1 MKWYQLN
8 RGVSTMKGML
18 GKNLKSLVAIGVA
31 AGFMLGAAGMSSAE
45 PIKIRF
51 SHVVAPTTP
60 KGQAADMFAKLVNER
75 LKGKVEVQVF
85 PNSQLYTD
93 KKVLDALSTGSVEM
107 AAPSTAKFTSWVPQL
122 QLFDL
127 PFMFKNREVLYQTM
141 DGEVGQKMFKLL
153 GKKNMLGLAMWDNGF
168 KQIGNN
174 IREIKTPADLKGI
187 KFRIMSSK
195 VLEAQFQAV
204 SANPQVMPF
213 SEVYSALEQ
222 GVIDG
227 QENTWSN
234 MYSKKF
240 FEVQKYI
247 TETNHGYLG
256 YLVVT
261 NAQFWNHLP
270 KDIRAELESIM
281 KEVTAWI
288 RENAY
293 KINQDMKQKIVDSGK
308 TKVTELT
315 EAEKEAFRTAFKPVQ
330 DEFRSVIGSEYID
343 AVNALNNK

>member
-1 MKWYQLN
+1 MQNCAVK
-8 RGVSTMKGML
+8 VM
-18 GKNLKSLVAIGVA
+18 KSLVAVGVSAGLLLGVA
-31 AGFMLGAAGMSSAE
+31 GFVAAD

-60 KGQAADMFAKLVNER
+60 KGQAADMFARLANER

-127 PFMFKNREVLYQTM
+127 PFMFKNRDVLYQTM

-153 GKKNMLGLAMWDNGF
+153 DKKNMLGLAMWDNGF

-174 IREIKTPADLKGI
+174 IREIKTPADVSGI

-195 VLEAQFQAV
+195 VLEAQFTTV
-204 SANPQVMPF
+204 GGNPQVMPF

-256 YLVVT
+256 YFVVT
-261 NAQFWNHLP
+261 NAQFWAHLP
-270 KDIRAELESIM
+270 PDVRTELENIM

-293 KINQDMKQKIVDSGK
+293 KINQDMKQKIIDSGK
-308 TKVTELT
+308 TKVTSLT
-315 EAEKEAFRTAFKPVQ
+315 EEEKHAFRQAFKPVQ
-330 DEFRSVIGSEYID
+330 DEFRDVIGGEYID
-343 AVNALNNK
+343 AVNALNEKN

>member
-1 MKWYQLN
+1 MKRLAKGLST
-8 RGVSTMKGML
+8 GVA
-18 GKNLKSLVAIGVA
+18 LVAAAAMLVA
-31 AGFMLGAAGMSSAE
+31 LVGTASAA

-51 SHVVAPTTP
+51 SHVVAPNTP
-60 KGQAADMFAKLVNER
+60 KGQAADMFAKLANER
-75 LKGKVEVQVF
+75 LAGKVEVQVF

-93 KKVLDALSTGSVEM
+93 GKVLDALSTGSVEM

-127 PFMFKNREVLYQTM
+127 PFLFKNSEVLYQTM

-153 GKKNMLGLAMWDNGF
+153 GQKNMLGLAFWDNGF
-168 KQIGNN
+168 KQLSDNDHE
-174 IREIKTPADLKGI
+174 IRTPADLAGLKY
-187 KFRIMSSK
+187 RIMSSK
-195 VLEAQFQAV
+195 VLEAQFKAV
-204 SANPQVMPF
+204 GANPLVMPF

-234 MYSKKF
+234 IYSKKF

-261 NAQFWNHLP
+261 NAQFWSHLP
-270 KDIRAELESIM
+270 ADVRTELESIL

-288 RENAY
+288 RVNALN
-293 KINQDMKQKIVDSGK
+293 INMEQKQLIKDSGVA
-308 TKVTELT
+308 TVTDLT
-315 EAEKEAFRTAFKPVQ
+315 EAEKDAFREAFKPVHA
-330 DEFRSVIGSEYID
+330 EFREIVGGDLID
-343 AVNALNNK
+343 AVYDLNAKN

>member
-1 MKWYQLN
+1 MKERSLS
-8 RGVSTMKGML
+8 RTKLFIVFFVAVSFL
-18 GKNLKSLVAIGVA
+18 ASLT
-31 AGFMLGAAGMSSAE
+31 GFATAE

-60 KGQAADMFAKLVNER
+60 KGQAADMFAKLANER

-93 KKVLDALSTGSVEM
+93 KTVLDALSTGSVEM

-127 PFMFKNREVLYQTM
+127 PFMFKNRDVLYKTM

-174 IREIKTPADLKGI
+174 IREIRKPADIDGI

-195 VLEAQFQAV
+195 VLESQFKTV
-204 SANPQVMPF
+204 GGNPLVMPF

-261 NAQFWNHLP
+261 NAQFWAHLP
-270 KDIRAELESIM
+270 PDVRTELENIM

-293 KINQDMKQKIVDSGK
+293 KINEGDKQKIIDSGK
-308 TKVTELT
+308 TKVSTLSE
-315 EAEKEAFRTAFKPVQ
+315 EEKMAFRKAFKPVQ
-330 DEFRSVIGSEYID
+330 DEFRDIIGGEFID
-343 AVNALNNK
+343 AVNELNEKN

>member
-1 MKWYQLN
+1 MKRSTKQLST
-8 RGVSTMKGML
+8 GVVM
-18 GKNLKSLVAIGVA
+18 IVA
-31 AGFMLGAAGMSSAE
+31 AAMLFALVGTVSAA

-51 SHVVAPTTP
+51 SHVVSPNTP
-60 KGQAADMFAKLVNER
+60 KGQAADMFAKLANER
-75 LKGKVEVQVF
+75 LAGKVEVQVF

-93 KKVLDALSTGSVEM
+93 GKVLDALSTGSVEM

-127 PFMFKNREVLYQTM
+127 PFLFKNSDSLYQTI
-141 DGEVGQKMFKLL
+141 DGDVGKKLYRML

-174 IREIKTPADLKGI
+174 KREIKTPAGAGGI
-187 KFRIMSSK
+187 KYRIMSSK
-195 VLEAQFQAV
+195 VLESQFKAV
-204 SANPQVMPF
+204 GGNPLVMPF

-240 FEVQKYI
+240 YEVQKYI
-247 TETNHGYLG
+247 TGTDHGYLG
-256 YLVVT
+256 YMVVT
-261 NAQFWNHLP
+261 NAQFWNYLP
-270 KDIRAELESIM
+270 KDIRTELEAILA
-281 KEVTAWI
+281 EVTAWI
-288 RENAY
+288 RVNAL
-293 KINQDMKQKIVDSGK
+293 KINMEQKQKIVDAGT

-315 EAEKEAFRTAFKPVQ
+315 EAEKDEFRKAFKPVH
-330 DEFRSVIGSEYID
+330 DEFRDVIGGDLID
-343 AVNALNNK
+343 AVYELNAKN

>member
-1 MKWYQLN
+1 MKKFVKHLTT
-8 RGVSTMKGML
+8 GVGV
-18 GKNLKSLVAIGVA
+18 LVVA
-31 AGFMLGAAGMSSAE
+31 AMVLALVGTASAE

-51 SHVVAPTTP
+51 SHVVAPNTP
-60 KGQAADMFAKLVNER
+60 KGQAADMFAKLANER
-75 LKGKVEVQVF
+75 LAGKVEVQVF

-93 KKVLDALSTGSVEM
+93 AKVLDALSTGSVEM
-107 AAPSTAKFTSWVPQL
+107 AAPSTAKFTSWVPEL

-127 PFMFKNREVLYQTM
+127 PFLFKNSNVLYQTM
-141 DGEVGQKMFKLL
+141 DGKVGQKMFQLL
-153 GKKNMLGLAMWDNGF
+153 GKKNMLGLAFWDNGF
-168 KQIGNN
+168 KQLSDNEHV
-174 IREIKTPADLKGI
+174 IRTPEDLAGL

-195 VLEAQFQAV
+195 VLEAQFKAV
-204 SANPQVMPF
+204 DANPLVMPF

-234 MYSKKF
+234 IYSKKF
-240 FEVQKYI
+240 YEVQKYI

-270 KDIRAELESIM
+270 PDVRAELESIL

-288 RENAY
+288 RVNAL
-293 KINQDMKQKIVDSGK
+293 KINMEQKQKIIDSGVS
-308 TKVTELT
+308 TVTELT
-315 EAEKEAFRTAFKPVQ
+315 EAEKDEFRKAFKPVH
-330 DEFRSVIGSEYID
+330 DEFGNVIGIDLID
-343 AVNALNNK
+343 AVYELNAKN

>member
-1 MKWYQLN
+1 MKRYAKQF
-8 RGVSTMKGML
+8 SF
-18 GKNLKSLVAIGVA
+18 GVA
-31 AGFMLGAAGMSSAE
+31 VAVAAAMLLALVGTASAA

-51 SHVVAPTTP
+51 SHVVAPNTP
-60 KGQAADMFAKLVNER
+60 KGQAADMFARLANER

-127 PFMFKNREVLYQTM
+127 PFLFKNSDVLYQTM
-141 DGEVGQKMFKLL
+141 DGAIGNKLFRML

-174 IREIKTPADLKGI
+174 LREIKKPSDAGGI
-187 KFRIMSSK
+187 KYRIMSSK
-195 VLEAQFQAV
+195 VLESQFKAV
-204 SANPQVMPF
+204 GGNPLVMPF

-234 MYSKKF
+234 IYSKKF
-240 FEVQKYI
+240 HEVQKYI

-261 NAQFWNHLP
+261 NAQFWNYLP
-270 KDIRAELESIM
+270 KDVRTELEAIL

-288 RENAY
+288 RVNAL
-293 KINQDMKQKIVDSGK
+293 KINMDQKQKVIDAGT

-315 EAEKEAFRTAFKPVQ
+315 EAEKDAFRKAFKPVH
-330 DEFRSVIGSEYID
+330 DEFRDVIGGDLID
-343 AVNALNNK
+343 AVYDLNAKN

>member
-1 MKWYQLN
+1 MAK
-8 RGVSTMKGML
+8 ML
-18 GKNLKSLVAIGVA
+18 TKSLRALATVVVAGGFLLGVA
-31 AGFMLGAAGMSSAE
+31 GTGVAK
-45 PIKIRF
+45 PIIIRF

-60 KGQAADMFAKLVNER
+60 KGQAAAMFARLANSR

-93 KKVLDALSTGSVEM
+93 KKVLDALSSGSVEM

-127 PFMFKNREVLYQTM
+127 PFMFKNRTVLYQTM
-141 DGEVGQKMFKLL
+141 DGKVGKRMFKLL

-174 IREIKTPADLKGI
+174 VRPIRTPKDVEGI

-195 VLEAQFQAV
+195 VLEAQFKTV
-204 SANPQVMPF
+204 GGNPQVMPF

-240 FEVQKYI
+240 YEVQKYI

-261 NAQFWNHLP
+261 NARFWAHLP
-270 KDIRAELESIM
+270 PDVRSELEGIM
-281 KEVTAWI
+281 KEVTVWI
-288 RENAY
+288 RDNAY
-293 KINQDMKQKIVDSGK
+293 KINQGMKEKIIASGK
-308 TKVTELT
+308 TKVIRLT
-315 EAEKEAFRTAFKPVQ
+315 EDEKEAFRTAFKPVQ
-330 DEFRSVIGSEYID
+330 DSFRSVIGGEYID
-343 AVNALNNK
+343 AVNALNAKQ

>member
-1 MKWYQLN
+1 MKKTF
-8 RGVSTMKGML
+8 GKGM
-18 GKNLKSLVAIGVA
+18 KSLVAAGVA
-31 AGFMLGAAGMSSAE
+31 AGLIFGVAGMVSAK

-60 KGQAADMFAKLVNER
+60 KGQAADMFARLANER

-141 DGEVGQKMFKLL
+141 DGEVGKKLFKLL
-153 GKKNMLGLAMWDNGF
+153 GKKNMLGLSMWDNGF

-174 IREIKTPADLKGI
+174 VREIKTPADIKGI

-195 VLEAQFQAV
+195 VLEAQFKAV
-204 SANPQVMPF
+204 GGNPQVMPF

-240 FEVQKYI
+240 YEVQKYI

-261 NAQFWNHLP
+261 NAQFWAHLP
-270 KDIRAELESIM
+270 PDVRTELENIM
-281 KEVTAWI
+281 KEVTEWI

-293 KINQDMKQKIVDSGK
+293 KINQDMKQKIID
-308 TKVTELT
+308 
-315 EAEKEAFRTAFKPVQ
+315 Q
-330 DEFRSVIGSEYID
+330 DEFRSVIGGEYID
-343 AVNALNNK
+343 AVNALNDKQ

>member
-1 MKWYQLN
+1 MKKI
-8 RGVSTMKGML
+8 VKML
-18 GKNLKSLVAIGVA
+18 SITGIVFAMAMAML
-31 AGFMLGAAGMSSAE
+31 LGAMGSADAA

-51 SHVVAPTTP
+51 SHVVAPNTP
-60 KGQAADMFAKLVNER
+60 KGQAADMFARLANER

-93 KKVLDALSTGSVEM
+93 DKVLDALSTGSVEM

-127 PFMFKNREVLYQTM
+127 PFLFKNSDVLYATM
-141 DGEVGQKMFKLL
+141 DGEVGKKMFKLL
-153 GKKNMLGLAMWDNGF
+153 GKKNMLGVAMWDNGF

-174 IREIKTPADLKGI
+174 TREIRKTSDMAGLKY
-187 KFRIMSSK
+187 RIMSSK
-195 VLEAQFQAV
+195 VLEAQFKAV
-204 SANPQVMPF
+204 GGNPLVMPF

-240 FEVQKYI
+240 YEVQKYI

-256 YLVVT
+256 YMVVT

-270 KDIRAELESIM
+270 KDVRMELEATL

-288 RENAY
+288 RENAL
-293 KINQDMKQKIVDSGK
+293 KINMDQKAKIVAAGT

-315 EAEKEAFRTAFKPVQ
+315 EAEKDAFREAFKPVHK
-330 DEFRSVIGSEYID
+330 EFRDIIGGDLID
-343 AVNALNNK
+343 AVYELNAKN

>member
-1 MKWYQLN
+1 MKEAF
-8 RGVSTMKGML
+8 VKGM
-18 GKNLKSLVAIGVA
+18 KSLVVAGVA
-31 AGFMLGAAGMSSAE
+31 AGLTLGVAGMAAAK

-60 KGQAADMFAKLVNER
+60 KGQAADMFARLANER

-93 KKVLDALSTGSVEM
+93 KKVLDALSSGSVEM

-127 PFMFKNREVLYQTM
+127 PFMFKNRKVLYQTM
-141 DGEVGQKMFKLL
+141 DGEVGKKMFKLL
-153 GKKNMLGLAMWDNGF
+153 GKKNMLGLSMWDNGF

-195 VLEAQFQAV
+195 VLEAQFKAV
-204 SANPQVMPF
+204 DANPLVMPF

-240 FEVQKYI
+240 YEVQKYI

-261 NAQFWNHLP
+261 NAQFWAHLP
-270 KDIRAELESIM
+270 KDVRTELESIM
-281 KEVTAWI
+281 KEVTLWI

-293 KINQDMKQKIVDSGK
+293 KINQDMKQKIIDSGK

-315 EAEKEAFRTAFKPVQ
+315 ESEKAAFRKAFKPVQ
-330 DEFRSVIGSEYID
+330 DEFRSVIGGEYID
-343 AVNALNNK
+343 AVNALNNQQ

>member
-1 MKWYQLN
+1 M
-8 RGVSTMKGML
+8 
-18 GKNLKSLVAIGVA
+18 NLKSSKAMVRLA
-31 AGFMLGAAGMSSAE
+31 AVSMAVLMTVMMVGQAQAK

-51 SHVVAPTTP
+51 SHVVSPNTP
-60 KGQAADMFAKLVNER
+60 KGKAADMFAKLANER
-75 LKGKVEVQVF
+75 LKGKVEVQIF

-127 PFMFKNREVLYQTM
+127 PFLFKNSNVLYQTI
-141 DGEVGQKMFKLL
+141 DGKVGKKLFKLL
-153 GKKNMLGLAMWDNGF
+153 AKKNMLGLAMWDNGF

-174 IREIKTPADLKGI
+174 LREIKKPADAGGI
-187 KFRIMSSK
+187 KYRIMSSK
-195 VLEAQFQAV
+195 VLEAQFKAV
-204 SANPQVMPF
+204 GGNPLVMPF

-240 FEVQKYI
+240 YEVQKYI
-247 TETNHGYLG
+247 TGTDHGYLG
-256 YLVVT
+256 YMVVT

-270 KDIRAELESIM
+270 KDVRTELEAILR
-281 KEVTAWI
+281 EVTAWI
-288 RENAY
+288 RVNAL
-293 KINQDMKQKIVDSGK
+293 KINMDQKAKIVASG
-308 TKVTELT
+308 VTTVTDLT
-315 EAEKEAFRTAFKPVQ
+315 EAEKDAFREAFKPVHA
-330 DEFRSVIGSEYID
+330 EFRDVVGGDLID
-343 AVNALNNK
+343 AVYELNAKN

>member
-1 MKWYQLN
+1 
-8 RGVSTMKGML
+8 MKGFAVK
-18 GKNLKSLVAIGVA
+18 GLKTLVAVSVT
-31 AGFMLGAAGMSSAE
+31 AGFLLGAAGFSLAE

-60 KGQAADMFAKLVNER
+60 KGQAADMFARLANER

-93 KKVLDALSTGSVEM
+93 KKVLDALSSGSVEM

-127 PFMFKNREVLYQTM
+127 PFMFKSREVLYQAV

-174 IREIKTPADLKGI
+174 IREIKKPADVSGI

-195 VLEAQFQAV
+195 VLESQFKTV
-204 SANPQVMPF
+204 GGNPQVMPF
-213 SEVYSALEQ
+213 SEVYSGLEQ

-256 YLVVT
+256 YFVVT
-261 NAQFWNHLP
+261 NAQFWEHLP
-270 KDIRAELESIM
+270 PDVRTELESIL

-293 KINQDMKQKIVDSGK
+293 KINQDMKQKIIDSGK
-308 TKVTELT
+308 TKVTTLT
-315 EAEKEAFRTAFKPVQ
+315 EEEKDAFRKAFKPVQ
-330 DEFRSVIGSEYID
+330 DEFRDVIGAEYID
-343 AVNALNNK
+343 AVNALNAKN

>member
-1 MKWYQLN
+1 MHG
-8 RGVSTMKGML
+8 RIE
-18 GKNLKSLVAIGVA
+18 KSRVGFCAALVAVFVLATLIGPVQA
-31 AGFMLGAAGMSSAE
+31 A

-51 SHVVAPTTP
+51 SHVVAPNTP
-60 KGQAADMFAKLVNER
+60 KGQAADMFAWLANER

-127 PFMFKNREVLYQTM
+127 PFVFKNRQVLYATM
-141 DGEVGQKMFKLL
+141 DGKVGKKMYKLL

-174 IREIKTPADLKGI
+174 TREIRKPDDAGGLKY
-187 KFRIMSSK
+187 RIMSSK
-195 VLEAQFQAV
+195 VLEAQFKAV
-204 SANPQVMPF
+204 KGNPQIMPF

-256 YLVVT
+256 YMVVT

-270 KDIRAELESIM
+270 ADVRGELEVILN
-281 KEVTAWI
+281 EVTAWI

-293 KINQDMKQKIVDSGK
+293 KINQDAKAKIKAAGT
-308 TKVTELT
+308 TKVSDLT
-315 EAEKEAFRTAFKPVQ
+315 EAEKDAFRKAFKPVH
-330 DEFRSVIGSEYID
+330 DEFRDVIGAEYID
-343 AVNALNNK
+343 EVYRLNDSM

>member
-1 MKWYQLN
+1 MKETF
-8 RGVSTMKGML
+8 GKGM
-18 GKNLKSLVAIGVA
+18 KSLVAAGVA
-31 AGFMLGAAGMSSAE
+31 AGLILGVAGMVSAK

-60 KGQAADMFAKLVNER
+60 KGQAADMFARLANER

-93 KKVLDALSTGSVEM
+93 KKVLDALSSGSVEM

-141 DGEVGQKMFKLL
+141 DGEVGKKLFKLL
-153 GKKNMLGLAMWDNGF
+153 GKKNMLGLSMWDNGF

-195 VLEAQFQAV
+195 VLEAQFKAV
-204 SANPQVMPF
+204 GGNPQVMPF

-261 NAQFWNHLP
+261 NAQFWAHLP
-270 KDIRAELESIM
+270 ADVRTELESIM
-281 KEVTAWI
+281 KEVTEWI

-293 KINQDMKQKIVDSGK
+293 KINQDMKQKIIDSGK

-330 DEFRSVIGSEYID
+330 DEFRSVIGGEYID
-343 AVNALNNK
+343 AVNALNAKQ

>member
-1 MKWYQLN
+1 MQVKI
-8 RGVSTMKGML
+8 K
-18 GKNLKSLVAIGVA
+18 KSAVGCAAAMVAFFVLAALIGPVQA
-31 AGFMLGAAGMSSAE
+31 A

-51 SHVVAPTTP
+51 SHVVAASTP
-60 KGQAADMFAKLVNER
+60 KGQAADMFAKLANER

-93 KKVLDALSTGSVEM
+93 NKVLDALSTGSVEM

-127 PFMFKNREVLYQTM
+127 PFVFKKRSVLYATM
-141 DGEVGQKMFKLL
+141 DGKVGKKMYKLL

-174 IREIKTPADLKGI
+174 VREIRKPDDAGGLKY
-187 KFRIMSSK
+187 RIMSSK
-195 VLEAQFQAV
+195 VLEAQFKAV
-204 SANPQVMPF
+204 KGNPQIMPF

-234 MYSKKF
+234 MYSKKMH
-240 FEVQKYI
+240 EVQKYI
-247 TETNHGYLG
+247 TASDHGYLG
-256 YLVVT
+256 YMVVT

-270 KDIRAELESIM
+270 PDVRTELENILS
-281 KEVTAWI
+281 EVTAWI

-293 KINQDMKQKIVDSGK
+293 KINQDAKAKIKAAG
-308 TKVTELT
+308 TTLVTDLT
-315 EAEKEAFRTAFKPVQ
+315 EAEKEAFRKAFKPVH
-330 DEFRSVIGSEYID
+330 DEFRSVIGAEYID
-343 AVNALNNK
+343 EVYRLNETM

>member
-1 MKWYQLN
+1 MQGRMKK
-8 RGVSTMKGML
+8 STVGLCTALAAFFM
-18 GKNLKSLVAIGVA
+18 VAVVIGPAQA
-31 AGFMLGAAGMSSAE
+31 A

-51 SHVVAPTTP
+51 SHVVSANTP
-60 KGQAADMFAKLVNER
+60 KGQAADMFARLANER
-75 LKGKVEVQVF
+75 LKGKVEVQIF

-127 PFMFKNREVLYQTM
+127 PFIFKNREVLYATM
-141 DGEVGQKMFKLL
+141 DGKVGKKMFKLL

-168 KQIGNN
+168 KQLGNN
-174 IREIKTPADLKGI
+174 AREIRSPGDAAGLKY
-187 KFRIMSSK
+187 RIMSSK
-195 VLEAQFQAV
+195 VLEAQFKAMNG
-204 SANPQVMPF
+204 NPQIMPF

-240 FEVQKYI
+240 FEVQKFI
-247 TETNHGYLG
+247 TASNHGYLG
-256 YLVVT
+256 YMVVT
-261 NAQFWNHLP
+261 NAQFWKHLP
-270 KDIRAELESIM
+270 ADVRAELESILT
-281 KEVTAWI
+281 EVTAWI

-293 KINQDMKQKIVDSGK
+293 KINQDAKAKIEAAGV
-308 TKVTELT
+308 TKVSDLT
-315 EAEKEAFRTAFKPVQ
+315 EAEMDGFRKALKPVH
-330 DEFRSVIGSEYID
+330 DKFRDIIGAEYID
-343 AVNALNNK
+343 EVYRLNKIM

>member
-1 MKWYQLN
+1 MQVRMKK
-8 RGVSTMKGML
+8 STVRFCTAL
-18 GKNLKSLVAIGVA
+18 A
-31 AGFMLGAAGMSSAE
+31 AFFLLAVVVGSAQAA

-51 SHVVAPTTP
+51 SHVVSQNTP
-60 KGQAADMFAKLVNER
+60 KGQAADMFAKLANER
-75 LKGKVEVQVF
+75 LAGKVEVQIF

-127 PFMFKNREVLYQTM
+127 PFVFKNNKVLYATM
-141 DGEVGQKMFKLL
+141 DGKVGKKMFKLL
-153 GKKNMLGLAMWDNGF
+153 GKKNMLGLTMWDNGF
-168 KQIGNN
+168 KQLGNN
-174 IREIKTPADLKGI
+174 TREIRKPADAAGLKY
-187 KFRIMSSK
+187 RIMSSK
-195 VLEAQFQAV
+195 VLEAQFKAV
-204 SANPQVMPF
+204 NGNPQIMPF

-247 TETNHGYLG
+247 TASNHGYLG
-256 YLVVT
+256 YMVVT

-270 KDIRAELESIM
+270 ADVRAELESILV
-281 KEVTAWI
+281 EVTAWI

-293 KINQDMKQKIVDSGK
+293 KINQDAKAQIKAAGT
-308 TKVTELT
+308 TKVTDLT
-315 EAEKEAFRTAFKPVQ
+315 EAEKDAFRQAFKPVH
-330 DEFRSVIGSEYID
+330 DEFRDIIGAEYID
-343 AVNALNNK
+343 EVYRLNKSM

>member
-1 MKWYQLN
+1 MEVLLMK
-8 RGVSTMKGML
+8 RVAKHVTTGVAL
-18 GKNLKSLVAIGVA
+18 LVAAAMVLALVGTAVA
-31 AGFMLGAAGMSSAE
+31 K

-51 SHVVAPTTP
+51 SHVVSPNTP
-60 KGQAADMFAKLVNER
+60 KGQAADMFAKLANER
-75 LKGKVEVQVF
+75 LAGKVEVQIF

-93 KKVLDALSTGSVEM
+93 KKVLDALSTGSVEL

-127 PFMFKNREVLYQTM
+127 PFLFKNSEVLYQTM
-141 DGEVGQKMFKLL
+141 DGKVGQEMFKLL
-153 GKKNMLGLAMWDNGF
+153 SKKKMLGLAFWDNGF
-168 KQIGNN
+168 KQLSDNTHE
-174 IREIKTPADLKGI
+174 IRKPSDLAGLKY
-187 KFRIMSSK
+187 RIMSSK
-195 VLEAQFQAV
+195 VLEAQFKAV
-204 SANPQVMPF
+204 GANPLVMPF

-234 MYSKKF
+234 IYSKKF

-247 TETNHGYLG
+247 SATDHGYLG

-270 KDIRAELESIM
+270 SDVRTELEAIL

-288 RENAY
+288 RVNAL
-293 KINQDMKQKIVDSGK
+293 KINMAQKAKIIASG
-308 TKVTELT
+308 VTTVTDLT
-315 EAEKEAFRTAFKPVQ
+315 ESEKDAFREAFKPVHA
-330 DEFRSVIGSEYID
+330 EFRDIVGGDLID
-343 AVNALNNK
+343 EVYKLNAQN